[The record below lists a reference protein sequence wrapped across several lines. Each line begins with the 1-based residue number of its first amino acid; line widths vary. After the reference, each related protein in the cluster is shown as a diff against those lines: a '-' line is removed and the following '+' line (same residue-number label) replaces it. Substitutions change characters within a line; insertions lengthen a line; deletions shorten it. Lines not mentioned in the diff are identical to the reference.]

1 MNMGFANSAN
11 TVTAAIPTVPL
22 GMPVNTLPTT
32 PGAIHSTDQFKNT
45 ANSTAAEDADKKQ
58 RRFMT
63 GLAIGGTVLAG
74 LILLLA
80 TRGKSKT
87 AVEKTGL
94 TSPRKSSYWKDDFAS
109 DLVDIAVF
117 DAGAFAVEGLL
128 EGLLGCLF

>member
-1 MNMGFANSAN
+1 MNMGFANQSN

-22 GMPVNTLPTT
+22 GVPISNNPPALNATNTV
-32 PGAIHSTDQFKNT
+32 DQFKNKS
-45 ANSTAAEDADKKQ
+45 NPAAEVADKKQ

-80 TRGKSKT
+80 TRGKTKT
-87 AVEKTGL
+87 SPEKAGHPQ
-94 TSPRKSSYWKDDFAS
+94 PRKSSYWKDDFAS

-117 DAGAFAVEGLL
+117 DAGAFAVEGFL
-128 EGLLGCLF
+128 EGVLGCLF